1 MPTPAARPRDGV
13 ALAASLDDAPL
24 RPFHLRVTATTFGA
38 NFSDGY
44 ALGMIGAV
52 LATLTDARHL
62 SGVWQ
67 GLLGA
72 SALIGLFFGSIVLGR
87 VGDIIG
93 RQKLYI
99 YNFVLITVASALQLW
114 AKDPAVLFTL
124 RLLIGFGLG
133 ADYAVGPTMLSEFA
147 PKRLRGLL
155 LGSLTVMWTVGY
167 VLAGILG
174 TWLGKTEDMAYVLLA
189 TGALPALLV
198 LLVRIGTPESP
209 SWLVSQG
216 RVEEARDIARRYLRS
231 ELGEMAEGASGGA
244 GAGGTGA
251 SGAGASGAAT
261 SAGAGA
267 ASATGATGA
276 AGTGAATATGGAA
289 VAEPA
294 VAGSTTPGPAT
305 AGTATSGT
313 ATAGATA
320 GTTVGPATAGATSGP
335 TTSGPTT
342 AGPTAEPTT
351 SGPTTVGP
359 TAGPATS
366 GPATAEATAGP
377 TATVDP
383 AATAHV
389 GPAPSTTSWAAYR
402 ELFAPGQARR
412 TWFGLIFY
420 SAQVLPY
427 FAIYTFMPT
436 ILLALNV
443 DDADLQNLLLNL
455 FLLAGG
461 VTGLW
466 FLQRMGRRPLVIATF
481 GIMTAALALMGALTH
496 ASTTALMIPF
506 LVYTFVMAGA
516 SNLTQ
521 VYPAELYPTHLRATG
536 VGFLNGTSRIASAV
550 GTFVLPV
557 SLESIGLSWSMYWLA
572 GVLLLG
578 TVASVAWAPET
589 KEEVTTSGG

>member
-1 MPTPAARPRDGV
+1 MPTPAARPRDGA
-13 ALAASLDDAPL
+13 ALAPSLDAAPL

-52 LATLTDARHL
+52 LSTLTDARHL

-99 YNFVLITVASALQLW
+99 YNFILITLASALQLW

-124 RLLIGFGLG
+124 RVLIGFGLG

-174 TWLGKTEDMAYVLLA
+174 SWLGKTEESAYVLLA
-189 TGALPALLV
+189 SGALPALLV
-198 LLVRIGTPESP
+198 LLLRIGTPESP

-216 RVEEARDIARRYLRS
+216 RVEEARDIARRYLKS
-231 ELGEMAEGASGGA
+231 ELGSLATTPSATPSVGAS
-244 GAGGTGA
+244 A
-251 SGAGASGAAT
+251 S
-261 SAGAGA
+261 
-267 ASATGATGA
+267 
-276 AGTGAATATGGAA
+276 
-289 VAEPA
+289 
-294 VAGSTTPGPAT
+294 
-305 AGTATSGT
+305 
-313 ATAGATA
+313 
-320 GTTVGPATAGATSGP
+320 
-335 TTSGPTT
+335 
-342 AGPTAEPTT
+342 
-351 SGPTTVGP
+351 
-359 TAGPATS
+359 
-366 GPATAEATAGP
+366 
-377 TATVDP
+377 
-383 AATAHV
+383 
-389 GPAPSTTSWAAYR
+389 TSWAAYR
-402 ELFAPGQARR
+402 ELFAPGQSRR
-412 TWFGLIFY
+412 TWFGLVFY

-466 FLQRMGRRPLVIATF
+466 FLQRTGRRPLVIATF
-481 GIMTAALALMGALTH
+481 AVMTAALALMGALTH

-589 KEEVTTSGG
+589 QEEVTTSGG

>member
-1 MPTPAARPRDGV
+1 MTTPDARPRDGGQE
-13 ALAASLDDAPL
+13 LAPSLDAAPL

-52 LATLTDARHL
+52 LTTLTDARHL

-99 YNFVLITVASALQLW
+99 YNFVLITLASALQFW
-114 AKDPAVLFTL
+114 AHDPAVLFAL

-174 TWLGKTEDMAYVLLA
+174 TWLGGTEDAAYLLLA
-189 TGALPALLV
+189 TGALPAALV
-198 LLVRIGTPESP
+198 LLLRIGTPESP

-216 RVEEARDIARRYLRS
+216 RVEEARDIARRYLRA
-231 ELGEMAEGASGGA
+231 ELGD
-244 GAGGTGA
+244 
-251 SGAGASGAAT
+251 
-261 SAGAGA
+261 
-267 ASATGATGA
+267 
-276 AGTGAATATGGAA
+276 TATERA
-289 VAEPA
+289 V
-294 VAGSTTPGPAT
+294 S
-305 AGTATSGT
+305 
-313 ATAGATA
+313 
-320 GTTVGPATAGATSGP
+320 
-335 TTSGPTT
+335 
-342 AGPTAEPTT
+342 
-351 SGPTTVGP
+351 
-359 TAGPATS
+359 
-366 GPATAEATAGP
+366 
-377 TATVDP
+377 
-383 AATAHV
+383 
-389 GPAPSTTSWAAYR
+389 PSATSWAAYR
-402 ELFAPGQARR
+402 ELFAPGQSRR

-443 DDADLQNLLLNL
+443 EDPDLQNFLLNL

-461 VTGLW
+461 IIGLW
-466 FLQRMGRRPLVIATF
+466 FLQRTGRRPLVIATF
-481 GIMTAALALMGALTH
+481 GIMTCALILMGALST

-572 GVLLLG
+572 GVLLIG

-589 KEEVTTSGG
+589 REVGTTSGG

>member
-1 MPTPAARPRDGV
+1 MPTPAAPRPREGSG
-13 ALAASLDDAPL
+13 LAPSLDAAPL
-24 RPFHLRVTATTFGA
+24 RPFHLRITATTFGA

-52 LATLTDARHL
+52 LTTLTDARHL

-99 YNFVLITVASALQLW
+99 YNFVLITVASALQFW
-114 AKDPAVLFTL
+114 AHDPAVLFAL
-124 RLLIGFGLG
+124 RVLIGFGLG

-147 PKRLRGLL
+147 PRRLRGLL
-155 LGSLTVMWTVGY
+155 LGSLTVLWTVGY

-174 TWLGKTEDMAYVLLA
+174 TWLGGTEHAAYVLLA
-189 TGALPALLV
+189 TGALPAALV
-198 LLVRIGTPESP
+198 LLLRIGTPESP

-216 RVEEARDIARRYLRS
+216 RTREAREIAARYLKC
-231 ELGEMAEGASGGA
+231 ELGEVRVPAS
-244 GAGGTGA
+244 
-251 SGAGASGAAT
+251 
-261 SAGAGA
+261 
-267 ASATGATGA
+267 
-276 AGTGAATATGGAA
+276 
-289 VAEPA
+289 
-294 VAGSTTPGPAT
+294 
-305 AGTATSGT
+305 
-313 ATAGATA
+313 
-320 GTTVGPATAGATSGP
+320 
-335 TTSGPTT
+335 
-342 AGPTAEPTT
+342 
-351 SGPTTVGP
+351 
-359 TAGPATS
+359 PATS
-366 GPATAEATAGP
+366 
-377 TATVDP
+377 V
-383 AATAHV
+383 
-389 GPAPSTTSWAAYR
+389 SAYR
-402 ELFAPGQARR
+402 ELFAPGQSRR
-412 TWFGLIFY
+412 TWFGLVFY

-436 ILLALNV
+436 ILLALDV
-443 DDADLQNLLLNL
+443 ADADLQNLLLNL

-461 VTGLW
+461 VCGLW
-466 FLQRMGRRPLVIATF
+466 FLQRTGRRPLVIATF
-481 GIMTAALALMGALTH
+481 AIMTVSLALVGALTH

-557 SLESIGLSWSMYWLA
+557 SLESLGLNWSMYWLA

-578 TVASVAWAPET
+578 TAASVAWAPET
-589 KEEVTTSGG
+589 KGEVTTSGG

>member
-1 MPTPAARPRDGV
+1 MPKPATVESTTPEP
-13 ALAASLDDAPL
+13 LAPSLDEAPL

-99 YNFVLITVASALQLW
+99 YNFVLITIASALQLW
-114 AKDPAVLFTL
+114 ARDPALLFTL

-147 PKRLRGLL
+147 PRRLRGVL

-174 TWLGKTEDMAYVLLA
+174 TYLGKSQDAAYLLLA
-189 TGALPALLV
+189 SGAVPALLV
-198 LLVRIGTPESP
+198 LLLRIGTPESP
-209 SWLVSQG
+209 SWLISQG
-216 RVEEARDIARRYLRS
+216 RVAEARDIARKYLKA
-231 ELGEMAEGASGGA
+231 ELG
-244 GAGGTGA
+244 
-251 SGAGASGAAT
+251 
-261 SAGAGA
+261 
-267 ASATGATGA
+267 
-276 AGTGAATATGGAA
+276 
-289 VAEPA
+289 P
-294 VAGSTTPGPAT
+294 
-305 AGTATSGT
+305 
-313 ATAGATA
+313 
-320 GTTVGPATAGATSGP
+320 
-335 TTSGPTT
+335 
-342 AGPTAEPTT
+342 
-351 SGPTTVGP
+351 
-359 TAGPATS
+359 
-366 GPATAEATAGP
+366 AEAA
-377 TATVDP
+377 P
-383 AATAHV
+383 AARGT
-389 GPAPSTTSWAAYR
+389 STSAAYR
-402 ELFAPGQARR
+402 ELFSPGQARR
-412 TWFGLIFY
+412 TWFGTVFY

-436 ILLALNV
+436 ILAALHV
-443 DDADLQNLLLNL
+443 PDPDLQNLLLNL
-455 FLLAGG
+455 FLLGG
-461 VTGLW
+461 GIIGLW
-466 FLQRMGRRPLVIATF
+466 FLQKTGRRPLTIVTF
-481 GIMTAALALMGALTH
+481 GIMTAALALMGAFAH
-496 ASTTALMIPF
+496 ASTIALMVPF

-550 GTFVLPV
+550 GTFILPV
-557 SLESIGLSWSMYWLA
+557 SLEHLGLSGSMYWLA
-572 GVLLLG
+572 AVLLVGML
-578 TVASVAWAPET
+578 VSLAWAPET
-589 KEEVTTSGG
+589 RESVTTSGG

>member
-1 MPTPAARPRDGV
+1 MPTPAARPRDGGT
-13 ALAASLDDAPL
+13 LAPSLDAAPL

-99 YNFVLITVASALQLW
+99 YNFVLITVASALQFW
-114 AKDPAVLFTL
+114 AHDPAVLFAL
-124 RLLIGFGLG
+124 RVLIGFGLG

-174 TWLGKTEDMAYVLLA
+174 TWLGDTEERAYILLA

-198 LLVRIGTPESP
+198 LLLRIGTPESP

-216 RVEEARDIARRYLRS
+216 RVAEAREIARKYLKS
-231 ELGEMAEGASGGA
+231 ELGD
-244 GAGGTGA
+244 TD
-251 SGAGASGAAT
+251 
-261 SAGAGA
+261 
-267 ASATGATGA
+267 
-276 AGTGAATATGGAA
+276 ATA
-289 VAEPA
+289 
-294 VAGSTTPGPAT
+294 SM
-305 AGTATSGT
+305 
-313 ATAGATA
+313 
-320 GTTVGPATAGATSGP
+320 
-335 TTSGPTT
+335 
-342 AGPTAEPTT
+342 
-351 SGPTTVGP
+351 
-359 TAGPATS
+359 
-366 GPATAEATAGP
+366 
-377 TATVDP
+377 
-383 AATAHV
+383 
-389 GPAPSTTSWAAYR
+389 PSSTSWAAYR
-402 ELFAPGQARR
+402 ELFAPGQSRR
-412 TWFGLIFY
+412 TWFGLVFY

-436 ILLALNV
+436 ILLALDV

-461 VTGLW
+461 VAGLW
-466 FLQRMGRRPLVIATF
+466 FLQRTGRRPLVIATF
-481 GIMTAALALMGALTH
+481 AIMTVALALMGALTH

-536 VGFLNGTSRIASAV
+536 VGFLNGTSRIASAI

-578 TVASVAWAPET
+578 TVASLAWAPET
-589 KEEVTTSGG
+589 REVGTTSGG

>member
-1 MPTPAARPRDGV
+1 MPTPAARPRDGA
-13 ALAASLDDAPL
+13 ALAPSLDAAPL

-99 YNFVLITVASALQLW
+99 YNFVLITVASALQFW

-124 RLLIGFGLG
+124 RVLIGFGLG

-174 TWLGKTEDMAYVLLA
+174 TWLGKTEDTAYVLLA

-198 LLVRIGTPESP
+198 LLLRIGTPESP

-231 ELGEMAEGASGGA
+231 ELGEVAEGAS
-244 GAGGTGA
+244 
-251 SGAGASGAAT
+251 
-261 SAGAGA
+261 
-267 ASATGATGA
+267 
-276 AGTGAATATGGAA
+276 AGTGQ
-289 VAEPA
+289 
-294 VAGSTTPGPAT
+294 
-305 AGTATSGT
+305 
-313 ATAGATA
+313 
-320 GTTVGPATAGATSGP
+320 
-335 TTSGPTT
+335 
-342 AGPTAEPTT
+342 AGPSTRT
-351 SGPTTVGP
+351 GQ
-359 TAGPATS
+359 AGPPTGA
-366 GPATAEATAGP
+366 GRAGP
-377 TATVDP
+377 PTRAER
-383 AATAHV
+383 A
-389 GPAPSTTSWAAYR
+389 GPSTTSWAAYR

-412 TWFGLIFY
+412 TWFGLVFY

-443 DDADLQNLLLNL
+443 EDADLQNLLLNL

-466 FLQRMGRRPLVIATF
+466 FLQRTGRRPLVIVTF

-572 GVLLLG
+572 GVLLIG

>member
-1 MPTPAARPRDGV
+1 MSTPAARPRDGA
-13 ALAASLDDAPL
+13 ALAPSLDAAPL

-124 RLLIGFGLG
+124 RVLIGFGLG

-174 TWLGKTEDMAYVLLA
+174 SWLGKTEETAYVLLA

-198 LLVRIGTPESP
+198 LLLRIGTPESP

-216 RVEEARDIARRYLRS
+216 RVEEARDIARRYLKS
-231 ELGEMAEGASGGA
+231 ELGDID
-244 GAGGTGA
+244 
-251 SGAGASGAAT
+251 
-261 SAGAGA
+261 
-267 ASATGATGA
+267 
-276 AGTGAATATGGAA
+276 ATAA
-289 VAEPA
+289 
-294 VAGSTTPGPAT
+294 
-305 AGTATSGT
+305 
-313 ATAGATA
+313 
-320 GTTVGPATAGATSGP
+320 
-335 TTSGPTT
+335 
-342 AGPTAEPTT
+342 
-351 SGPTTVGP
+351 
-359 TAGPATS
+359 
-366 GPATAEATAGP
+366 
-377 TATVDP
+377 
-383 AATAHV
+383 
-389 GPAPSTTSWAAYR
+389 APSSTSRAAYR
-402 ELFAPGQARR
+402 ELFAPGQSRR
-412 TWFGLIFY
+412 TWFGLVFY

-466 FLQRMGRRPLVIATF
+466 FLQRTGRRPLVIATF
-481 GIMTAALALMGALTH
+481 AVMTAALALMGALTH